1 MRVLRFVKCILA
13 VGCLMLAILLSGCED
28 DEKKNVTEN
37 GPYVLYFL
45 GDDNASVVT
54 VSYELRAKTDEG
66 AVYELLHSLKNTYE
80 ADDETI
86 YRSLF
91 PEEVTVEQTE
101 ITEDHVVVVFLSGF
115 TFIEDRVRETMLRG
129 AIVKTLCRIPGVTGV
144 MLLNSDG
151 SQILANGIEVGVQTG
166 KDYAFSVDEV
176 LDPEMIDFFFID
188 TSGNGVRRISRAV
201 RLDDFKLREQYLLE
215 ILFSGPL
222 ENEMH
227 VFNGIPAGVRVNSIS
242 TRNRICYLDLNSK
255 FMDKYS
261 NTRGEAVIYSIVNTL
276 TTCSYID
283 SVVITVDGKPLDSYR
298 GYEVSPIL
306 TFSEDIIIQ

>member
-1 MRVLRFVKCILA
+1 
-13 VGCLMLAILLSGCED
+13 MLAILLSGCED